1 MAENTDTT
9 KEEAPNKFVSAEIL
23 LGVFFFGGL
32 DVVAIIIDFTGV
44 GLAIAPVI
52 QSFGTLAA
60 TLWLHSKGDKNT
72 VKFGRQVTKYAA
84 NALPVVPTLITA
96 FLIEAYLHNHPKLK
110 AVAAPKI
117 ANV

>member
-23 LGVFFFGGL
+23 LGIFFFGGL
-32 DVVAIIIDFTGV
+32 DAICVVIDFTGV
-44 GLAIAPVI
+44 GLAIAPVL
-52 QSFGTLAA
+52 QSFGTFAA
-60 TLWLHSKGDKNT
+60 TMWLSSKGDKNT
-72 VKFGRQVTKYAA
+72 VKLGRQITKYAA
-84 NALPVVPTLITA
+84 NALPIVPTLTTA
-96 FLIEAYLHNHPKLK
+96 FIIEAYLHNHPKLK